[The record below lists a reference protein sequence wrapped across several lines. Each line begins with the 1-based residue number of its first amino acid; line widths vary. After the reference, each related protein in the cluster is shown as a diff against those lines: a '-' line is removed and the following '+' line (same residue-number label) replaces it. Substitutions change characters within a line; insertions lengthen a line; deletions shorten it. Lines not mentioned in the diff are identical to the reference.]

1 MLLLAFGD
9 YRRPADR
16 PLQLVDDQHVYVCD
30 VTARQRG
37 AVEVGLGDGCHDD
50 LAQKRAV
57 VVPEVVV
64 EILVVIGDLF
74 LFGGIFCLNNI
85 KNSKYVLNAMGYIFL
100 SIFCYQLVITNLFL
114 LKKFLCTNCF

>member
-64 EILVVIGDLF
+64 EILVVVGDLF
-74 LFGGIFCLNNI
+74 LFGGIFYKLIFWTNI
-85 KNSKYVLNAMGYIFL
+85 RLLIMFTTKISIGDGIFF
-100 SIFCYQLVITNLFL
+100 S
-114 LKKFLCTNCF
+114 